1 MAEKLYKYVFNGKEV
16 NLISSALNH
25 YLSAV
30 RRNYRAGAVDSD
42 DYDYTVDAVFDLAN
56 KMEIK
61 LDFEAEG

>member
-25 YLSAV
+25 YLSTV
-30 RRNYRAGAVDSD
+30 RRNYRASALNSD
-42 DYDYTVDAVFDLAN
+42 DYDYIVDSVFDLAN

-61 LDFEAEG
+61 LDLK